1 VGDLPRLTRPDRQAR
16 VAALSAPRVLFRVL
30 ARGDRWHVWREG
42 SDRVE
47 FVGLDWHEMKQYVD
61 ERRAI
66 EGEADMIVQ
75 GFGTLPDGVQPLDD
89 TTGPGTAAS

>member
-1 VGDLPRLTRPDRQAR
+1 MP
-16 VAALSAPRVLFRVL
+16 APRILFRVL

-47 FVGLDWHEMKQYVD
+47 FVGRDWFEMKHYVE

-66 EGEADMIVQ
+66 EGDADVIVQ
-75 GFGTLPDGVQPLDD
+75 GFGSLPHGVADLEEMN
-89 TTGPGTAAS
+89 GGSAALS